1 MASLLFTL
9 FFREELLIFFIFLVS
24 SLTKPCLFLLLLSD
38 LLLIS
43 FLLLNLKK
51 NISYIY
57 FVSIFE
63 FTVGTFTDVLFTVF
77 LIIFSVL

>member
-57 FVSIFE
+57 FVLIFE